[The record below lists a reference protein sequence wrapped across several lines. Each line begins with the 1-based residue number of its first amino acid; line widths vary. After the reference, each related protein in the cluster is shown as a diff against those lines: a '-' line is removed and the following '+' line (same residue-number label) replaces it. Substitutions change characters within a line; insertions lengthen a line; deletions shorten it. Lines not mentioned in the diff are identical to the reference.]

1 MASATRRRAAAAAAP
16 DDAAAS
22 AAAHRAAAGV
32 VERKRARD
40 AGAAAAAA
48 DDVPG
53 TATRSA
59 KRARSAASSLS
70 LQPDDFDDR
79 KEEKKDD
86 DDDEEKDEGHA
97 ASELSFDW
105 DMAGLLD
112 DDDDDE
118 KKRPIEE
125 DSSSDDDAEVDEK
138 ERKGGEDTKEKK
150 KGEGKGKKQR
160 KGSSPPSHP
169 HELQWFTH
177 VEVYSCHFCGRSKE
191 EMWMCT
197 AAVEPE
203 CQYAECLEC
212 CRKREKR
219 ERIDPDTAV
228 ARWSRKLKPVL
239 PLPFTGPAFALPA
252 HCATSPLGLFHRF
265 VTLDVIDRMVVATNR
280 YAARAERQSKVYC
293 LFHSISSC
301 IFILLCTTSIVWCA
315 LLRCEKMHC
324 QRSQCLCHFKHMP
337 ATIIV
342 LVIMQDSNMAELHNT
357 QTRHDNRI
365 LLRLSGSCSCWLVVL
380 SCVL

>member
-1 MASATRRRAAAAAAP
+1 MASATRRGSAAAAAR

-32 VERKRARD
+32 VERKRGRD

-53 TATRSA
+53 AATRSA

-70 LQPDDFDDR
+70 LQPDDSDDR

-86 DDDEEKDEGHA
+86 DDDDEEDEGHA

-105 DMAGLLD
+105 DMEGLLD

-138 ERKGGEDTKEKK
+138 EKKGGGDTKEEKK
-150 KGEGKGKKQR
+150 AKGKGKKQR

-169 HELQWFTH
+169 HELHWFTE
-177 VEVYSCHFCGRSKE
+177 VEVYTCHFCGRSKE

-197 AAVEPE
+197 AKVEPE
-203 CQYAECLEC
+203 CQYAECIEC

-228 ARWSRKLKPVL
+228 ARWSRKLKHVP

-265 VTLDVIDRMVVATNR
+265 VTIEVIDQMVVATNR
-280 YAARAERQSKVYC
+280 YAARAERQSEVYC

-301 IFILLCTTSIVWCA
+301 ISILDRTTDIA
-315 LLRCEKMHC
+315 LSVPMKRQKIAL
-324 QRSQCLCHFKHMP
+324 SALTTHMP
-337 ATIIV
+337 FYQHAPHR
-342 LVIMQDSNMAELHNT
+342 NCYY
-357 QTRHDNRI
+357 DNAR
-365 LLRLSGSCSCWLVVL
+365 
-380 SCVL
+380 